1 MSGSN
6 KAERAAER
14 ESWSSTT
21 SDTNGQIAASASKSR
36 NPLNKGANG
45 GSLMK
50 SHVFKPFPLQ
60 CVPAVV
66 RQFVSEHA
74 RTICCDPTLVL
85 LPVFAVMAIAIGNSR
100 RVVVRKTWNEPCIVW
115 PMPVA
120 DSGSGKS
127 PAFDAAVKPINDLQR
142 AAVTVYESEMKDYKA
157 DQLRYEQQQ
166 KARTPSPEPL
176 EEPQMPVLSDVY
188 LEDTTVEAIAPAL
201 IARPRGSG
209 IVKEELSGW
218 FLQLNTYK
226 KSGGGDESFYLQS
239 HGGRPSKVNRK
250 TSPTLYVPATTL
262 SITGTIQP
270 VILRQVLTSS
280 HIGSGMAARFLFAM
294 PPEPPKRWIDD
305 EVPDEVIRQYEQ
317 LILKLAALPMGS
329 DNIGLP
335 APVYIGMAKS
345 AQRRFIAYYDDL
357 GANRPNIDKPEM
369 RAALSKLE
377 GGAVRLAL
385 IFSTARFVLGEKER
399 EVVDEDDIANGV
411 AVAKWFAHE
420 AERIYGMLSE
430 TDEEKSDRE
439 LIGWLQARGGSAIPS
454 ELAQQK
460 WGYRGKGAAE
470 AALDRLVK
478 RDAGSWGDIITTD
491 KGGCPSRRFTL
502 HPNSHQ
508 ETPSSKLE
516 TEGSLMLM
524 PKNEVEDEWEDVA

>member
-1 MSGSN
+1 MNHGHRPRPIRMGRLLLAHQN
-6 KAERAAER
+6 QG
-14 ESWSSTT
+14 T
-21 SDTNGQIAASASKSR
+21 
-36 NPLNKGANG
+36 PLNKGANG

-50 SHVFKPFPLQ
+50 AHVFKPFPLQ

-399 EVVDEDDIANGV
+399 EVVDEDDIANGI

>member
-1 MSGSN
+1 M
-6 KAERAAER
+6 KA
-14 ESWSSTT
+14 
-21 SDTNGQIAASASKSR
+21 
-36 NPLNKGANG
+36 
-45 GSLMK
+45 
-50 SHVFKPFPLQ
+50 HVFKPFPLQ
-60 CVPAVV
+60 CVPAVI
-66 RQFVSEHA
+66 RQFASEHA
-74 RTICCDPTLVL
+74 RTICCDPTLIL
-85 LPVFAVMAIAIGNSR
+85 LPAFAVMAIAIGNSR

-166 KARTPSPEPL
+166 KARTPAPEPL
-176 EEPQMPVLSDVY
+176 DEPKMPVQSDVN

-294 PPEPPKRWIDD
+294 PPEPPKRWIDE

-329 DNIGLP
+329 DNIGQP
-335 APVYIGMAKS
+335 APVYVGMTKA

-377 GGAVRLAL
+377 GGAVRFAL
-385 IFSTARFVLGEKER
+385 IFSTARFVLGEKDR
-399 EVVDEDDIANGV
+399 EVVDEDDIANGI

-430 TDEEKSDRE
+430 TDDEKADRE
-439 LIGWLQARGGSAIPS
+439 LIGWLQARGGSALAS

-460 WGYRGKGAAE
+460 WNYRARGAAE
-470 AALDRLVK
+470 AALDRLAK
-478 RDAGSWGDIITTD
+478 REAGSWGDTVTTD
-491 KGGCPSRRFTL
+491 KGGYPSRRFTL
-502 HPNSHQ
+502 HGNAHQ

-524 PKNEVEDEWEDVA
+524 PENETDDEWEDVA